1 MSIDIFSYMN
11 IEAPEFFSILANPIR
26 LRCLLLLERNGELC
40 VCELTHALG
49 AAQPTISRHLAQLR
63 EAGIVIDRRQG
74 LWIHYRLHPDLPAW
88 ADTVLKESARAVADS
103 HPYASDQQQLIAMPD
118 RPGKRSCA

>member
-1 MSIDIFSYMN
+1 MN
-11 IEAPEFFSILANPIR
+11 IDAPEFFSILANPIR

-49 AAQPTISRHLAQLR
+49 VAQPTISRHLAQLR
-63 EAGIVIDRRQG
+63 ETGIVSDRRQG
-74 LWIHYRLHPDLPAW
+74 LWIHYRLHPGLPGWAVAVLDEVAKTY
-88 ADTVLKESARAVADS
+88 ADTN
-103 HPYASDQQQLIAMPD
+103 PYASDQQDLIAMPE